1 VSLEQPTTDQARA
14 AIAKAEA
21 ARVSVRSADRYF
33 GFALLAWSG
42 CFLAAMAIVAALHLN
57 AVFVFLMTIPV
68 AIATR
73 ALGSWQR
80 REQRAFT
87 TFGKIAFYSTIGIF
101 LLWTAILISW
111 GLTTGWLGPRA
122 SERSFALMVVA
133 VVPVPVGALVLLWRK

>member
-1 VSLEQPTTDQARA
+1 MSTPQPTPEHARA
-14 AIAKAEA
+14 AIAQAEA
-21 ARVSVRSADRYF
+21 ARTTVHSADRYF
-33 GFALLAWSG
+33 GLVLLAWSG
-42 CFLAAMAIVAALHLN
+42 SFLAAMAFAAALHLN
-57 AVFVFLMTIPV
+57 AAFVFLMTIPV

-101 LLWTAILISW
+101 LLWTAMLISW
-111 GLTTGWLGPRA
+111 GVATGWLGPQA
-122 SERSFALMVVA
+122 SERSLALMIVA